1 MVLEYVISLKSS
13 HKKKK
18 ISRNPNSVFQNYI
31 FFYRVLTSPPR
42 NTRKR
47 KIQGIPTV
55 FFKTTCFFLQSF
67 DVGLLL
73 NGGTPFPSMGGRGW
87 AILKSLPSSNCI
99 RLSESFK
106 IFWVQ
111 GILGSLFL
119 PCVNA
124 SYPPPKKLW
133 GPLELTRG
141 AHIYLFTV
149 TIAQ

>member
-1 MVLEYVISLKSS
+1 MLDYAISIKSS
-13 HKKKK
+13 RKKKK
-18 ISRNPNSVFQNYI
+18 SSRNANSVFQNYVV
-31 FFYRVLTSPPR
+31 FFYRVLTSPFSSME
-42 NTRKR
+42 TQEKD
-47 KIQGIPTV
+47 KFKESQQCFSKLH
-55 FFKTTCFFLQSF
+55 FFFFLQSF
-67 DVGLLL
+67 DIPLLL

-124 SYPPPKKLW
+124 
-133 GPLELTRG
+133 
-141 AHIYLFTV
+141 
-149 TIAQ
+149 